1 MLLLY
6 KRDGVHQ
13 VLLIIQLLELSLE
26 LVYTELLLLML
37 STDLAML
44 EEQIRSDEI
53 VAAAA
58 VPQKK
63 PETFR
68 AEILRWSKKK
78 ITPPH
83 FRDGMIAC
91 MTPNNP

>member
-1 MLLLY
+1 MA
-6 KRDGVHQ
+6 KEKGG
-13 VLLIIQLLELSLE
+13 
-26 LVYTELLLLML
+26 
-37 STDLAML
+37 
-44 EEQIRSDEI
+44 DEMRGDES

-58 VPQKK
+58 APQKK
-63 PETFR
+63 AETFR

-91 MTPNNP
+91 MTPNNPQPRHV